1 MIGLDEEENATL
13 VYLMDTLLAI
23 DVLNDVQK
31 DMIALLAE
39 RTEPPDK

>member
-13 VYLMDTLLAI
+13 VYLMDTLLAV

-31 DMIALLAE
+31 DMITLLAE